1 MAAEPAIMVT
11 RTIGRMIEPATLRG
25 DRPVT
30 ISLQI
35 VLELRCSFTMS
46 VSPPRNLFAPQLC
59 ADINQKADSQTYNA
73 PVTIVLIVVPL

>member
-35 VLELRCSFTMS
+35 VL
-46 VSPPRNLFAPQLC
+46 
-59 ADINQKADSQTYNA
+59 
-73 PVTIVLIVVPL
+73 